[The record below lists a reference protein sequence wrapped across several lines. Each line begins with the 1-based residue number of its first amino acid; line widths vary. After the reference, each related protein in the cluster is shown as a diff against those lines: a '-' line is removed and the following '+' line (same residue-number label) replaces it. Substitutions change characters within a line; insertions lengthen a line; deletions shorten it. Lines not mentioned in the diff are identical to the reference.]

1 MNAAEHQA
9 LAQARARIEQNLSE
23 ITTLVRD
30 NRLAPAEFFARF
42 LALTLESVD
51 AMGGAV
57 WSIEQGQGHR
67 VAEVSFASSG
77 YESAPQKLWIDQ
89 LLVHTV
95 STGKSC
101 VVAVQEQPPAGE
113 NAPGNEAPYPFFYT
127 PVVLDGQTRLILQVW
142 LKHAGDPRHYADLA
156 AFLESLAHQACLY
169 VRGLQQG
176 ALQRENAK
184 NRTMLCLHEEMIG
197 ELDPKV
203 LQLAAANY
211 LVDLLPCALAA
222 VFRRR
227 GRSWRLEAASN
238 QEIVDPKALQS
249 RALARVAEQLADSC
263 EEGIFPDAEQTGVD
277 LSSALS
283 EAGYSAV
290 AWCHLRPSKNSPPSV
305 LLLGCWHEEPKELSS
320 ARETLR
326 WCAGQLAKALDAAT
340 HFDSIPMKPLASASG
355 RIVRAWNN
363 GRRRRVLT
371 WVVAPLVVL
380 TAALFFPMPHKIKAD
395 ATVVPARTATVVAET
410 DGKVVEVLAAE
421 GAEVRRGDV
430 LARLEDA
437 DLTTQLAVSAQ
448 QLARW
453 RVELARAQALG
464 DEPGRKMAE
473 LSALREEENI
483 RRLEYLRSRTELRS
497 PMDGVVLT
505 RNVQHRQGEAMV
517 TGKVFCEVG
526 SRDAYNL
533 QIDLQQDDLGPVLG
547 ALAEGQVLPV
557 HFILHAHARSGLWAD
572 LSSASEVSQL
582 PEVRDA
588 GTVFTARI
596 PFPAS
601 SLDGDLK
608 SGYTG
613 KASILL
619 GRRPWGWSLTAP
631 FRQYWRMNWSL

>member
-1 MNAAEHQA
+1 MNTAEHQA

-23 ITTLVRD
+23 IASLARD
-30 NRLAPAEFFARF
+30 SRLAPSEFFARF

-57 WSIEQGQGHR
+57 WSIDQGQANR

-77 YESAPQKLWIDQ
+77 YKSARQKLWIDQ
-89 LLVHTV
+89 LLAHTV
-95 STGKSC
+95 ATAKAC

-113 NAPGNEAPYPFFYT
+113 SAPGNEAPYPFFYT
-127 PVVLDGQTRLILQVW
+127 PVVLDGQTRLVLQVW

-169 VRGLQQG
+169 ARGIQQG
-176 ALQRENAK
+176 AMQQENAK
-184 NRTMLCLHEEMIG
+184 NRNMLRLHEEMIG

-249 RALARVAEQLADSC
+249 RALARVAEQLAESC
-263 EEGIFPDAEQTGVD
+263 EGSVFPDAGQTAED
-277 LSSALS
+277 LSLALRDS
-283 EAGYSAV
+283 GYSAV
-290 AWCHLRPSKNSPPSV
+290 AWCHLRPSKNSSPSV
-305 LLLGCWHEEPKELSS
+305 LLLGCWHEVPEKLAV
-320 ARETLR
+320 ARDTLR
-326 WCAGQLAKALDAAT
+326 WCASQLAKALDAAT
-340 HFDSIPMKPLASASG
+340 HFDSIPLRPLASASG
-355 RIVRAWNN
+355 RILRAWND

-380 TAALFFPMPHKIKAD
+380 VAALFFPVPHKIKAD
-395 ATVVPARTATVVAET
+395 AIVVPARTATVVAET

-421 GAEVRRGDV
+421 GAEVKQGEV

-437 DLTTQLAVSAQ
+437 DLATQLAVSAQ

-453 RVELARAQALG
+453 RVELARAQALA

-526 SRDAYNL
+526 SRGAYNL
-533 QIDLQQDDLGPVLG
+533 QLDLRQDDLGAVLG
-547 ALAEGQVLPV
+547 ALGEGRILPV
-557 HFILHAHARSGLWAD
+557 HFILHAHSRSGLWAE
-572 LSSASEVSQL
+572 LSSASQVSQL

-588 GTVFTARI
+588 ATVFTARI

-601 SLDGDLK
+601 NLDGDLK

-613 KASILL
+613 KASIVL
-619 GRRPWGWSLTAP
+619 GRRAWGWSLTAP